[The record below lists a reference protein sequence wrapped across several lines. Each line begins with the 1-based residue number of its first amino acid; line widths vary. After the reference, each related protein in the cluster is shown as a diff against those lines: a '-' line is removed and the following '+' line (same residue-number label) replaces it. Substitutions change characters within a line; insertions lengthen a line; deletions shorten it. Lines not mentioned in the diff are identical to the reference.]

1 MILKRP
7 RALSIDTSKDGLI
20 CTRTKNDS
28 SAPEETPTPPSCR
41 LEKIYEEK
49 LEILGVIGYE
59 NWFDDHA
66 NPFYRQNIQ
75 NTPIPATMTMTTTT
89 TTTTVNTKNDSALAA
104 GVETASRGNPPFE
117 VEESEPEAVEMDN
130 TGTMSND
137 VLVFP
142 LASTKTT
149 AVNKCTKIE
158 EEDEKEEEF
167 TGFETLSDTSSCCSA
182 FGLGISFDQDDGEDD
197 HHSHHSH
204 HDPSDSDS
212 GDNDEERDVFHSE
225 HSSDT
230 RSLWNKTFRPVTP
243 SSQASKSSIEPSST
257 ASSHAFSTLTKAL
270 NLHRQQILTRR
281 LSNRNRIMDRGHLLP
296 DTTYLGGTPTM
307 LSPPLPLAPCQA
319 GIPFA
324 SCGSKVRALSPY
336 PRPFTQT

>member
-1 MILKRP
+1 
-7 RALSIDTSKDGLI
+7 
-20 CTRTKNDS
+20 NDP

-75 NTPIPATMTMTTTT
+75 KTPIPTAAAATTT
-89 TTTTVNTKNDSALAA
+89 TTTTVNTKNDTALAA
-104 GVETASRGNPPFE
+104 GVDTASHGKNPFE
-117 VEESEPEAVEMDN
+117 LEDSEPEAVEMDN
-130 TGTMSND
+130 IRTMSND

-142 LASTKTT
+142 LASTKT
-149 AVNKCTKIE
+149 AAGNKCTKIE
-158 EEDEKEEEF
+158 EEDEEEEF
-167 TGFETLSDTSSCCSA
+167 TGFEPLGSDTSSCCSA
-182 FGLGISFDQDDGEDD
+182 FGLGISFDQDYDEDD
-197 HHSHHSH
+197 HHSH
-204 HDPSDSDS
+204 HDPSDLDS
-212 GDNDEERDVFHSE
+212 GDSEEERDVFHSE
-225 HSSDT
+225 QSSDT
-230 RSLWNKTFRPVTP
+230 RSLWNKTFRSVTP
-243 SSQASKSSIEPSST
+243 SSQASKFSIGPSST

-296 DTTYLGGTPTM
+296 DTTHLGSTPTL
-307 LSPPLPLAPCQA
+307 LSPPLPLAPRQA
-319 GIPFA
+319 GIPFV

-336 PRPFTQT
+336 PRPFTRT

>member
-1 MILKRP
+1 MNLKRP

-20 CTRTKNDS
+20 CTRTKNDP
-28 SAPEETPTPPSCR
+28 SAPAETPTPPSCR

-49 LEILGVIGYE
+49 LEILGMIGYE

-75 NTPIPATMTMTTTT
+75 IIPIPTTTT
-89 TTTTVNTKNDSALAA
+89 TTTTLTTKNDTALAA
-104 GVETASRGNPPFE
+104 GVETKSHGKNPFE
-117 VEESEPEAVEMDN
+117 EEEAVPEAVEMDKI
-130 TGTMSND
+130 GTMSND

-142 LASTKTT
+142 LASTKTAT
-149 AVNKCTKIE
+149 VNKCAKIE
-158 EEDEKEEEF
+158 EEDEEEEF
-167 TGFETLSDTSSCCSA
+167 TGFEPLGSDTSSCCSA
-182 FGLGISFDQDDGEDD
+182 SGLGISFDQDDDEDD
-197 HHSHHSH
+197 HHSHHN
-204 HDPSDSDS
+204 PSDSDS
-212 GDNDEERDVFHSE
+212 GDSDEERDLFDSE

-230 RSLWNKTFRPVTP
+230 RGLWNKTFRPVTP
-243 SSQASKSSIEPSST
+243 SPHGSKPSIELSST

-296 DTTYLGGTPTM
+296 DTTHPGGTSTL
-307 LSPPLPLAPCQA
+307 LSPPLPLVPRQA
-319 GIPFA
+319 GIPFT

-336 PRPFTQT
+336 PRPFTRT